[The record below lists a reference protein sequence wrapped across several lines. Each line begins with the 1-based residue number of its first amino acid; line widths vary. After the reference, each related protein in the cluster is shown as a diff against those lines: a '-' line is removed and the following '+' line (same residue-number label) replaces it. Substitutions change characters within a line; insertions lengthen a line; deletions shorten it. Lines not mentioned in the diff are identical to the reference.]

1 MSVVHIGTMPAIL
14 LDLALQS
21 LLVALIIGFGEISQ
35 PDVFLSKGR
44 VERIVLLSVQG
55 RPTTMTGREWSAVR
69 RVARHTAASRPEGRI
84 DIRRQTA
91 GHGNSWVWYCGKPT
105 QSASSPGLAAVQ

>member
-1 MSVVHIGTMPAIL
+1 MPAIL

-35 PDVFLSKGR
+35 PDVLLSKGR

-55 RPTTMTGREWSAVR
+55 RPTTMTGRERTAVR

-84 DIRRQTA
+84 DVRRQAA
-91 GHGNSWVWYCGKPT
+91 GHGNSWVWYCEKST
-105 QSASSPGLAAVQ
+105 QSASSPGLVAAQ